1 MLELA
6 KLATRLLKGHK
17 SLYLSCAVTISIVTI
32 LSSAQV
38 ALGMNLSNPALVH
51 VDGVSSEEVSLELIP
66 LRGVLFFL
74 GIILLV
80 LSSFL
85 IFSAIV
91 QVVQLRSEEIQLLK
105 LSGASKTQLSSLIAF
120 EAFALGLFVGIP
132 SAVIGSFFSIPQL
145 QFLGAIGFFGKS
157 LHVTYEFNIIQVIFV
172 VGLVIFECAVAGYFA
187 TIKVG
192 SDKETKSAIKRI
204 SLVTVMWRVLLA
216 LAIGIFLFAVN
227 LDAFGGL
234 YILLVPLMM
243 VIATL
248 LVAPLFI
255 PIVSKLIGN
264 TIGLL
269 RPGIGLLVSQVSQK
283 NVFRF
288 SHYVAPPI
296 ICLGIVSTFM
306 ALDFPTSEIL
316 YQDFYNSS
324 KASSVFITEGSADAN
339 KIFDLVSAKSA
350 DVSRIRERL
359 IADKREGYTT
369 LYYVDFKENFNL
381 LNQKLIQGQL
391 DNVGNTNVASSISGS
406 VIGDKVTIYNEN
418 GESFELTVTAL
429 LKDSVHE
436 GYFIDWPMLS
446 HFPKFAKSMNTE
458 TMVFARGITPQVSQ
472 DIAKSVN
479 PEVKVLTRY
488 GYAKYLQ
495 NMRHV
500 LAFRGNVGMFGVIF
514 IMTLIALLQLT
525 ISEEIARRK
534 QCQQL
539 HALGV
544 DNNDILK
551 FGLATVLSTQLVSL
565 LLTLISLLFTAYRGS
580 SVAKTSTI
588 ADFMYVMP
596 LILICWVSILL
607 FTLVIQT
614 LATHHSL
621 RAVLKNV

>member
-105 LSGASKTQLSSLIAF
+105 LSGASKTQLNSLIAF

-145 QFLGAIGFFGKS
+145 HFLSAIGFFGKS
-157 LHVTYEFNIIQVIFV
+157 LHVTYEFNFMQVLFV

-192 SDKETKSAIKRI
+192 SEKETKSAIKRI
-204 SLVTVMWRVLLA
+204 SPVTVVWRVLLA

-234 YILLVPLMM
+234 YILLVPLMI
-243 VIATL
+243 VIAIL

-264 TIGLL
+264 AIGLL

-288 SHYVAPPI
+288 SHYAAPPI
-296 ICLGIVSTFM
+296 ICLGIVGTFM
-306 ALDFPTSEIL
+306 ALDFPTSEML

-339 KIFDLVSAKSA
+339 KIYDLVSAKSA

-359 IADKREGYTT
+359 ITDKRGYYS

-429 LKDSVHE
+429 LHDSVHE

-446 HFPKFAKSMNTE
+446 HFPKFAKSKNTE
-458 TMVFARGITPQVSQ
+458 TMVFARGITPQMSQ

-479 PEVKVLTRY
+479 SEVKVLTRY

-500 LAFRGNVGMFGVIF
+500 LAFRGNVGMFGVIL

-544 DNNDILK
+544 DNKDILS
-551 FGLATVLSTQLVSL
+551 FGLATVFSTQLVSL
-565 LLTLISLLFTAYRGS
+565 LLTLLSLLFTAYRCS

-621 RAVLKNV
+621 RAVL

>member
-105 LSGASKTQLSSLIAF
+105 LSGASKTQLNSLIAF

-145 QFLGAIGFFGKS
+145 HFLSAIGFFGKS
-157 LHVTYEFNIIQVIFV
+157 LHVTYEFNFMQVLFV

-192 SDKETKSAIKRI
+192 SEKETKSAIKRI
-204 SLVTVMWRVLLA
+204 SPVTVVWRVLLA

-234 YILLVPLMM
+234 YILLVPLMI
-243 VIATL
+243 VIAIL

-264 TIGLL
+264 AIGLF

-288 SHYVAPPI
+288 SHYAAPPI
-296 ICLGIVSTFM
+296 ICLGIVGTFM
-306 ALDFPTSEIL
+306 ALDFPTSEML

-339 KIFDLVSAKSA
+339 KIYDLVSAKSA

-359 IADKREGYTT
+359 ISDKRGYWS

-429 LKDSVHE
+429 LHDSVHE
-436 GYFIDWPMLS
+436 GYFIDWSMLS
-446 HFPKFAKSMNTE
+446 HFPKFAKSKNTE
-458 TMVFARGITPQVSQ
+458 TMVFARGITPQMSQ

-479 PEVKVLTRY
+479 SEVKVLTRY

-500 LAFRGNVGMFGVIF
+500 LAFRGNVGMFGVIL

-544 DNNDILK
+544 DNKDILS
-551 FGLATVLSTQLVSL
+551 FGLATVFSTQLVSL
-565 LLTLISLLFTAYRGS
+565 LLTLLSLLFTAYRCS

-621 RAVLKNV
+621 RAVL

>member
-51 VDGVSSEEVSLELIP
+51 VDGVPSEEVSLELIP
-66 LRGVLFFL
+66 LRGVLIFL

-91 QVVQLRSEEIQLLK
+91 QVVQLRGEEIQLLK
-105 LSGASKTQLSSLIAF
+105 LSGASKTQLNSLIAF

-132 SAVIGSFFSIPQL
+132 SAVIGSFFSIAQL

-157 LHVTYEFNIIQVIFV
+157 LHVTYEFNFMQVLFV

-192 SDKETKSAIKRI
+192 SEKETKSAIKRI
-204 SLVTVMWRVLLA
+204 SPVTVVWRVLLA

-234 YILLVPLMM
+234 YILLVPLMI
-243 VIATL
+243 VIAIL

-264 TIGLL
+264 AIGLL

-288 SHYVAPPI
+288 SHYAAPPI
-296 ICLGIVSTFM
+296 ICLGIVGTFI
-306 ALDFPTSEIL
+306 ALDFPASEML

-339 KIFDLVSAKSA
+339 KIYDLVSAKSA

-359 IADKREGYTT
+359 ITDKRGYYS

-391 DNVGNTNVASSISGS
+391 DNVGNANVASSISGS

-429 LKDSVHE
+429 LHDSVHE
-436 GYFIDWPMLS
+436 GYFIDWSMLS
-446 HFPKFAKSMNTE
+446 HFPKFAKSKNTE
-458 TMVFARGITPQVSQ
+458 TMVFARGITPQMSQ

-479 PEVKVLTRY
+479 SEVKVLTRY

-500 LAFRGNVGMFGVIF
+500 LAFRGNVGMFGVIL

-544 DNNDILK
+544 DNKDILS

-565 LLTLISLLFTAYRGS
+565 LLTLLSLLFTAYRCS

>member
-66 LRGVLFFL
+66 LRGVLIFL

-91 QVVQLRSEEIQLLK
+91 QVVQLRGEEIQLLK
-105 LSGASKTQLSSLIAF
+105 LSGASKTQLNSLIAF

-157 LHVTYEFNIIQVIFV
+157 LHVTYEFNFMQVLFV

-192 SDKETKSAIKRI
+192 SEKETKSAIKRI
-204 SLVTVMWRVLLA
+204 SPVTVVWRVLLA

-234 YILLVPLMM
+234 YILLVPLMI
-243 VIATL
+243 VIAIL

-264 TIGLL
+264 SIGLF

-283 NVFRF
+283 NVFRL
-288 SHYVAPPI
+288 SHYAAPPI
-296 ICLGIVSTFM
+296 ICLGIVGTFI
-306 ALDFPTSEIL
+306 ALDFPTSEML

-339 KIFDLVSAKSA
+339 KIYDLVSAKSA

-359 IADKREGYTT
+359 ITDKRGYFS

-391 DNVGNTNVASSISGS
+391 DNIGNANVASSISGS

-429 LKDSVHE
+429 LHDSVHE
-436 GYFIDWPMLS
+436 GYFIDWSMLS
-446 HFPKFAKSMNTE
+446 HFPKFAKSKNTE
-458 TMVFARGITPQVSQ
+458 TMVFARGITPQMSQ

-479 PEVKVLTRY
+479 SEVKVLTRY

-500 LAFRGNVGMFGVIF
+500 LAFRGNVGMFGVIL

-544 DNNDILK
+544 DNKDILS

-565 LLTLISLLFTAYRGS
+565 LLTLLSLLFTAYRCS

>member
-105 LSGASKTQLSSLIAF
+105 LSGASKTQLNSLIAF

-145 QFLGAIGFFGKS
+145 HFLSAIGFFGKS
-157 LHVTYEFNIIQVIFV
+157 LHVTYEFNFMQVLFV

-192 SDKETKSAIKRI
+192 SEKETKSAIKRI
-204 SLVTVMWRVLLA
+204 SPVTVVWRVLLA

-234 YILLVPLMM
+234 YILLVPLMI
-243 VIATL
+243 VIAIL

-264 TIGLL
+264 AIGLL

-288 SHYVAPPI
+288 SHYAAPPI
-296 ICLGIVSTFM
+296 ICLGIVGTFM
-306 ALDFPTSEIL
+306 ALDFPTSEML

-339 KIFDLVSAKSA
+339 KIYDLVSAKSA

-359 IADKREGYTT
+359 ITDKRGYYS

-429 LKDSVHE
+429 LHDSVHE

-446 HFPKFAKSMNTE
+446 HFPKFAKSKNTE
-458 TMVFARGITPQVSQ
+458 TMVFARGITPQMSQ

-479 PEVKVLTRY
+479 SEVKVLTRY

-500 LAFRGNVGMFGVIF
+500 LAFRGNVGMFGVIL

-544 DNNDILK
+544 DNKDILS

-565 LLTLISLLFTAYRGS
+565 LLTLLSLLFTAYRCS

-621 RAVLKNV
+621 RAVL

>member
-6 KLATRLLKGHK
+6 NLATRLLKGHK

-66 LRGVLFFL
+66 LRGVLIFL

-105 LSGASKTQLSSLIAF
+105 LSGASKTQLNSLIAF

-157 LHVTYEFNIIQVIFV
+157 LHVTYEFNFMQVLFV

-192 SDKETKSAIKRI
+192 SEKETKSAIKRI
-204 SLVTVMWRVLLA
+204 SPVTVVWRVLLA

-234 YILLVPLMM
+234 YILLVPLMI
-243 VIATL
+243 VIAIL

-264 TIGLL
+264 AIGLF

-288 SHYVAPPI
+288 SHYAAPPI
-296 ICLGIVSTFM
+296 ICLGIVGTFM
-306 ALDFPTSEIL
+306 ALDFPTSEML

-339 KIFDLVSAKSA
+339 KIYDLVSAKSA

-359 IADKREGYTT
+359 ISDKRGYWS

-429 LKDSVHE
+429 LHDSVHE
-436 GYFIDWPMLS
+436 GYFIDWSMLS
-446 HFPKFAKSMNTE
+446 HFPKFAKSKNTE
-458 TMVFARGITPQVSQ
+458 TMVFARGITPQMSQ

-479 PEVKVLTRY
+479 SEVKVLTRY

-500 LAFRGNVGMFGVIF
+500 LAFRGNVGMFGVIL

-544 DNNDILK
+544 DNKDILS
-551 FGLATVLSTQLVSL
+551 FGLATVFSTQLVSL
-565 LLTLISLLFTAYRGS
+565 LLTLLSLLFTAYRCS

-621 RAVLKNV
+621 RAVL

>member
-51 VDGVSSEEVSLELIP
+51 VDGVPSEEVSLELIP
-66 LRGVLFFL
+66 LRGVLIFL

-91 QVVQLRSEEIQLLK
+91 QVVQLRGEEIQLLK
-105 LSGASKTQLSSLIAF
+105 LSGASKTQLNSLIAF

-132 SAVIGSFFSIPQL
+132 SAVIGSFFSIAQL

-157 LHVTYEFNIIQVIFV
+157 LHVTYEFNFMQVLFV

-192 SDKETKSAIKRI
+192 SEKETKSAIKRI
-204 SLVTVMWRVLLA
+204 SPVTVVWRVLLA

-234 YILLVPLMM
+234 YILLVPLMI
-243 VIATL
+243 VIAIL

-264 TIGLL
+264 AIGLF

-288 SHYVAPPI
+288 SHYAAPPI
-296 ICLGIVSTFM
+296 ICLGIVGTFI
-306 ALDFPTSEIL
+306 ALDFPASEML

-339 KIFDLVSAKSA
+339 KIYDLVSAKSA

-359 IADKREGYTT
+359 ISDKRGYSS

-391 DNVGNTNVASSISGS
+391 DNVGNANVASSISGS

-429 LKDSVHE
+429 LHDSVHE
-436 GYFIDWPMLS
+436 GYFIDWSMLS
-446 HFPKFAKSMNTE
+446 HFPKFAKSKNTE
-458 TMVFARGITPQVSQ
+458 TMVFARGITPQMSQ

-479 PEVKVLTRY
+479 SEVKVLTRY

-500 LAFRGNVGMFGVIF
+500 LAFRGNVGMFGVIL

-544 DNNDILK
+544 DNKDILS

-565 LLTLISLLFTAYRGS
+565 LLTLLSLLFTAYRCS

>member
-51 VDGVSSEEVSLELIP
+51 VDGVSAEEVSLELIS
-66 LRGVLFFL
+66 LRGVLIFL

-105 LSGASKTQLSSLIAF
+105 LSGASKTQLNSLIAF

-132 SAVIGSFFSIPQL
+132 SAVFGSFFSIPQL

-157 LHVTYEFNIIQVIFV
+157 LHVTYEFNFMQVLFV

-192 SDKETKSAIKRI
+192 SEKETKSAIKRI
-204 SLVTVMWRVLLA
+204 SPVTVVWRVLLA

-234 YILLVPLMM
+234 YILLVPLMI
-243 VIATL
+243 VIAIL

-264 TIGLL
+264 AIGLF

-288 SHYVAPPI
+288 SHYAAPPI
-296 ICLGIVSTFM
+296 ICLGIVGTFI
-306 ALDFPTSEIL
+306 ALDFPTSEML

-324 KASSVFITEGSADAN
+324 KASSVFITKGSADAN
-339 KIFDLVSAKSA
+339 KIYDLVSAKSA

-359 IADKREGYTT
+359 ISDKRGYWS

-429 LKDSVHE
+429 LHDSVHE

-446 HFPKFAKSMNTE
+446 HFPKFAKSKNTE
-458 TMVFARGITPQVSQ
+458 TMVFARGITPQMSQ

-479 PEVKVLTRY
+479 SEVKVLTRY

-500 LAFRGNVGMFGVIF
+500 LAFRGNVGMFGVIL

-544 DNNDILK
+544 DNKDILS
-551 FGLATVLSTQLVSL
+551 FGLATVFSTQLVSL
-565 LLTLISLLFTAYRGS
+565 LLTLLSLLFTAYRCS

-621 RAVLKNV
+621 RAVL

>member
-66 LRGVLFFL
+66 LRGVLIFL

-91 QVVQLRSEEIQLLK
+91 QVVQLRGEEIQLLK
-105 LSGASKTQLSSLIAF
+105 LSGASKTQLNSLIAF

-157 LHVTYEFNIIQVIFV
+157 LHVTYEFNFMQVLFV

-192 SDKETKSAIKRI
+192 SGKETKSAIKRI
-204 SLVTVMWRVLLA
+204 SPVTVVWRVLLA

-234 YILLVPLMM
+234 YILLVPLMI
-243 VIATL
+243 VIAIL

-264 TIGLL
+264 SIGLF

-283 NVFRF
+283 NVFRL
-288 SHYVAPPI
+288 SHYAAPPI
-296 ICLGIVSTFM
+296 ICLGIVGTFI
-306 ALDFPTSEIL
+306 ALDFPTSEML

-339 KIFDLVSAKSA
+339 KIYDLVSAKSA

-359 IADKREGYTT
+359 ITDKRGYFS

-429 LKDSVHE
+429 LHDSVHE

-446 HFPKFAKSMNTE
+446 HFPKFAKSKNTE
-458 TMVFARGITPQVSQ
+458 TMVFARGITPQMSQ

-479 PEVKVLTRY
+479 SEIKVLTRY

-500 LAFRGNVGMFGVIF
+500 LAFRGNVGMFGVIL

-544 DNNDILK
+544 DNKDILS

-565 LLTLISLLFTAYRGS
+565 LLTLLSLLFTAYRCS
-580 SVAKTSTI
+580 SAAQTSTI

-621 RAVLKNV
+621 RAVL

>member
-17 SLYLSCAVTISIVTI
+17 SLYLSCTVTISIVTI

-51 VDGVSSEEVSLELIP
+51 VDGVPSEEVSLELIP
-66 LRGVLFFL
+66 LRGVLIFL

-91 QVVQLRSEEIQLLK
+91 QVVQLRGEEIQLLK
-105 LSGASKTQLSSLIAF
+105 LSGASKTQLNSLIAF

-132 SAVIGSFFSIPQL
+132 SAVIGSFFSIAQL

-157 LHVTYEFNIIQVIFV
+157 LHVTYEFNFMQVLFV

-192 SDKETKSAIKRI
+192 SEKETKSAIKRI
-204 SLVTVMWRVLLA
+204 SPVTVVWRVLLA

-234 YILLVPLMM
+234 YILLVPLMI
-243 VIATL
+243 VIAIL

-264 TIGLL
+264 AIGLL

-288 SHYVAPPI
+288 SHYAAPPI
-296 ICLGIVSTFM
+296 ICLGIVGTFM
-306 ALDFPTSEIL
+306 ALDFPTSEML

-339 KIFDLVSAKSA
+339 KIYDLVSAKSA

-359 IADKREGYTT
+359 ITDKRGYYS

-429 LKDSVHE
+429 LHDSVHE

-446 HFPKFAKSMNTE
+446 HFPKFAKSKNTE
-458 TMVFARGITPQVSQ
+458 TMVFARGITPQMSQ

-479 PEVKVLTRY
+479 SEVKVLTRY

-500 LAFRGNVGMFGVIF
+500 LAFRGNVGMFGVIL

-544 DNNDILK
+544 DNKDILS

-565 LLTLISLLFTAYRGS
+565 LLTLISLLFIAYRCS
-580 SVAKTSTI
+580 SAAQTSTI

>member
-105 LSGASKTQLSSLIAF
+105 LSGASKTQLNSLIAF

-145 QFLGAIGFFGKS
+145 HFLSAIGFFGKS
-157 LHVTYEFNIIQVIFV
+157 LHVTYEFNFMQVLFV

-192 SDKETKSAIKRI
+192 SEKETKSAIKRI
-204 SLVTVMWRVLLA
+204 SPVTVVWRVLLA

-234 YILLVPLMM
+234 YILLVPLMI
-243 VIATL
+243 VIAIL

-264 TIGLL
+264 AIGLL

-288 SHYVAPPI
+288 SHYAAPPI
-296 ICLGIVSTFM
+296 ICLGIVGTFM
-306 ALDFPTSEIL
+306 ALDFPTSEML

-339 KIFDLVSAKSA
+339 KIYDLVSAKSA

-359 IADKREGYTT
+359 ITDKRGYYS

-429 LKDSVHE
+429 LHDSVHE
-436 GYFIDWPMLS
+436 GYFIDWSMLS
-446 HFPKFAKSMNTE
+446 HFPKFAKSKNTE
-458 TMVFARGITPQVSQ
+458 TMVFARGITPQMSQ

-479 PEVKVLTRY
+479 SEVKVLTRY

-500 LAFRGNVGMFGVIF
+500 LAFRGNVGMFGVIL

-544 DNNDILK
+544 DNKDILS

-565 LLTLISLLFTAYRGS
+565 LLTLLSLLFTAYRCS
-580 SVAKTSTI
+580 SAAQTSTI

-621 RAVLKNV
+621 RAVL

>member
-66 LRGVLFFL
+66 LRGVLIFL

-91 QVVQLRSEEIQLLK
+91 QVVQLRGEEIQLLK
-105 LSGASKTQLSSLIAF
+105 LSGASKTQLNSLIAF

-157 LHVTYEFNIIQVIFV
+157 LHVTYEFNFMQVLFV

-192 SDKETKSAIKRI
+192 SEKETKSAIKRI
-204 SLVTVMWRVLLA
+204 SPVTVVWRVLLA

-234 YILLVPLMM
+234 YILLVPLMI
-243 VIATL
+243 VIAIL

-264 TIGLL
+264 SIGLF

-283 NVFRF
+283 NVFRL
-288 SHYVAPPI
+288 SHYAAPPI
-296 ICLGIVSTFM
+296 ICLGIVGTFI
-306 ALDFPTSEIL
+306 ALDFPTSEML

-339 KIFDLVSAKSA
+339 KIYDLVSAKSA

-359 IADKREGYTT
+359 ITDKRGYFS

-429 LKDSVHE
+429 LHDSVHE

-446 HFPKFAKSMNTE
+446 HFPKFAKSKNTE
-458 TMVFARGITPQVSQ
+458 TMVFARGITPQMSQ

-479 PEVKVLTRY
+479 SEIKVLTRY

-500 LAFRGNVGMFGVIF
+500 LAFRGNVGMFGVIL

-544 DNNDILK
+544 DNKDILS

-565 LLTLISLLFTAYRGS
+565 LLTLLSLLFTAYRCS
-580 SVAKTSTI
+580 SAAQTSTM

-621 RAVLKNV
+621 RAVL

>member
-51 VDGVSSEEVSLELIP
+51 VDGVPSEEVSLELIP
-66 LRGVLFFL
+66 LRGVLIFL

-91 QVVQLRSEEIQLLK
+91 QVVQLRGEEIQLLK
-105 LSGASKTQLSSLIAF
+105 LSGASKTQLNSLIAF

-132 SAVIGSFFSIPQL
+132 SAVIGSFFSIAQL

-157 LHVTYEFNIIQVIFV
+157 LHVTYEFNFMQVLFV

-192 SDKETKSAIKRI
+192 SEKETKSAIKRI
-204 SLVTVMWRVLLA
+204 SPVTVVWRVLLA

-234 YILLVPLMM
+234 YILLVPLMI
-243 VIATL
+243 VIAIL

-264 TIGLL
+264 AIGLF

-288 SHYVAPPI
+288 SHYAAPPI
-296 ICLGIVSTFM
+296 ICLGIVGTFI
-306 ALDFPTSEIL
+306 ALDFPASEML

-339 KIFDLVSAKSA
+339 KIYDLVSAKSA

-359 IADKREGYTT
+359 ISDKRGYYS

-429 LKDSVHE
+429 LHDSVHE

-446 HFPKFAKSMNTE
+446 HFPKFAKSKNTE
-458 TMVFARGITPQVSQ
+458 TMVFARGITPQMSQ

-479 PEVKVLTRY
+479 SEVKVLTRY

-500 LAFRGNVGMFGVIF
+500 LAFRGNVGMFGVIL

-544 DNNDILK
+544 DNKDILS

-565 LLTLISLLFTAYRGS
+565 LLTLISLLFIAYRCS
-580 SVAKTSTI
+580 SAAQTSTI

>member
-66 LRGVLFFL
+66 LRGVLIFL

-91 QVVQLRSEEIQLLK
+91 QVVQLRGEEIQLLK
-105 LSGASKTQLSSLIAF
+105 LSGASKTQLNSLIAF

-157 LHVTYEFNIIQVIFV
+157 LHVTYEFNFMQVLFV

-192 SDKETKSAIKRI
+192 SEKETKSAIKRI
-204 SLVTVMWRVLLA
+204 SPVTVVWRVLLA

-234 YILLVPLMM
+234 YILLVPLMI
-243 VIATL
+243 VIAIL

-264 TIGLL
+264 SIGLF

-283 NVFRF
+283 NVFRL
-288 SHYVAPPI
+288 SHYAAPPI
-296 ICLGIVSTFM
+296 ICLGIVGTFI
-306 ALDFPTSEIL
+306 ALDFPTSEML

-339 KIFDLVSAKSA
+339 KIYDLVSAKSA

-359 IADKREGYTT
+359 ITDKRGYFS

-429 LKDSVHE
+429 LHDSVHE

-446 HFPKFAKSMNTE
+446 HFPKFAKSKNTE
-458 TMVFARGITPQVSQ
+458 TMVFARGITPQMSQ

-479 PEVKVLTRY
+479 SEIKVLTRY

-500 LAFRGNVGMFGVIF
+500 LAFRGNVGMFGVIL

-544 DNNDILK
+544 DNKDILS

-565 LLTLISLLFTAYRGS
+565 LLTLLSLLFTAYRCS
-580 SVAKTSTI
+580 SAAQTSTI

-621 RAVLKNV
+621 RAVL

>member
-105 LSGASKTQLSSLIAF
+105 LSGASKTQLNSLIAF

-145 QFLGAIGFFGKS
+145 HFLSAIGFFGKS
-157 LHVTYEFNIIQVIFV
+157 LHVTYEFNFMQVLFV

-192 SDKETKSAIKRI
+192 SEKETKSAIKRI
-204 SLVTVMWRVLLA
+204 SPVTVVWRVLLA

-234 YILLVPLMM
+234 YILLVPLMI
-243 VIATL
+243 VIAIL

-264 TIGLL
+264 AIGLL

-288 SHYVAPPI
+288 SHYAAPPI
-296 ICLGIVSTFM
+296 ICLGIVGTFM
-306 ALDFPTSEIL
+306 ALDFPTSEML

-339 KIFDLVSAKSA
+339 KIYNLVSAKSA

-359 IADKREGYTT
+359 ITDKRGYYS

-429 LKDSVHE
+429 LHDSVHE

-446 HFPKFAKSMNTE
+446 HFPKFAKSKNTE
-458 TMVFARGITPQVSQ
+458 TMVFARGITPQMSQ

-479 PEVKVLTRY
+479 SEVKVLTRY

-500 LAFRGNVGMFGVIF
+500 LAFRGNVGMFGVIL

-544 DNNDILK
+544 DNKDILS

-565 LLTLISLLFTAYRGS
+565 LLTLISLLFTAYRCS
-580 SVAKTSTI
+580 SATQTSTI

>member
-51 VDGVSSEEVSLELIP
+51 VDGVPSEEVSLELIP
-66 LRGVLFFL
+66 LRGVLIFL

-91 QVVQLRSEEIQLLK
+91 QVVQLRGEEIQLLK
-105 LSGASKTQLSSLIAF
+105 LSGASKTQLNSLIAF

-132 SAVIGSFFSIPQL
+132 SAVIGSFFSIAQL

-157 LHVTYEFNIIQVIFV
+157 LHVTYEFNFMQVLFV

-192 SDKETKSAIKRI
+192 SEKETKSAIKRI
-204 SLVTVMWRVLLA
+204 SPVTVVWRVLLA

-234 YILLVPLMM
+234 YILLVPLMI
-243 VIATL
+243 VIAIL

-264 TIGLL
+264 AIGLF

-288 SHYVAPPI
+288 SHYAAPPI
-296 ICLGIVSTFM
+296 ICLGIVGTFI
-306 ALDFPTSEIL
+306 ALDFPASEML

-339 KIFDLVSAKSA
+339 KIYDLVSAKSA

-359 IADKREGYTT
+359 ISDKRGYSS

-429 LKDSVHE
+429 LHDSVHE
-436 GYFIDWPMLS
+436 GYFIDWSMLS
-446 HFPKFAKSMNTE
+446 HFPKFAKSKNTE
-458 TMVFARGITPQVSQ
+458 TMVFARGITPQMSQ

-479 PEVKVLTRY
+479 SEVKVLTRY

-500 LAFRGNVGMFGVIF
+500 LAFRGNVGMFGVIL

-544 DNNDILK
+544 DNKDILS

-565 LLTLISLLFTAYRGS
+565 LLTLLSLLFTAYRCS
-580 SVAKTSTI
+580 SAAQTSTM

>member
-105 LSGASKTQLSSLIAF
+105 LSGASKTQLNSLIAF

-145 QFLGAIGFFGKS
+145 HFLSAIGFFGKS
-157 LHVTYEFNIIQVIFV
+157 LHVTYEFNFMQVLFV

-192 SDKETKSAIKRI
+192 SEKETKSAIKRI
-204 SLVTVMWRVLLA
+204 SPVTVVWRVLLA

-234 YILLVPLMM
+234 YILLVPLMI
-243 VIATL
+243 VIAIL

-264 TIGLL
+264 AIGLL

-288 SHYVAPPI
+288 SHYAAPPI
-296 ICLGIVSTFM
+296 ICLGIVGTFM
-306 ALDFPTSEIL
+306 ALDFPTSEML

-339 KIFDLVSAKSA
+339 KIYDLVSAKSA

-359 IADKREGYTT
+359 ITDKRGYYS

-429 LKDSVHE
+429 LHDSVHE

-446 HFPKFAKSMNTE
+446 HFPKFAKSKNTE
-458 TMVFARGITPQVSQ
+458 TMVFARGITPQMSQ

-479 PEVKVLTRY
+479 SEVKVLTRY

-500 LAFRGNVGMFGVIF
+500 LAFRGNVGMFGVIL

-544 DNNDILK
+544 DNKDILS

-565 LLTLISLLFTAYRGS
+565 LLTLISLLFIAYRCS
-580 SVAKTSTI
+580 SAAQTSTI

>member
-6 KLATRLLKGHK
+6 NLATRLLKGHK

-66 LRGVLFFL
+66 LRGVLIFL

-105 LSGASKTQLSSLIAF
+105 LSGASKTQLNSLIAF

-157 LHVTYEFNIIQVIFV
+157 LHVTYEFNFMQVLFV

-192 SDKETKSAIKRI
+192 SEKETKSAIKRI
-204 SLVTVMWRVLLA
+204 SPVTVVWRVLLA

-234 YILLVPLMM
+234 YILLVPLMI
-243 VIATL
+243 VIAIL

-264 TIGLL
+264 AIGLF

-288 SHYVAPPI
+288 SHYAAPPI
-296 ICLGIVSTFM
+296 ICLGIVGTFM
-306 ALDFPTSEIL
+306 ALDFPTSEML

-339 KIFDLVSAKSA
+339 KIYDLVSAKSA

-359 IADKREGYTT
+359 ISDKRGYWS

-429 LKDSVHE
+429 LHDSVHE
-436 GYFIDWPMLS
+436 GYFIDWSMLS
-446 HFPKFAKSMNTE
+446 HFPKFAKSKNAE
-458 TMVFARGITPQVSQ
+458 TMVFARGITPQMSQ

-479 PEVKVLTRY
+479 SEVKVLTRY

-500 LAFRGNVGMFGVIF
+500 LAFRGNVGMFGVIL

-544 DNNDILK
+544 DNKDILS

-565 LLTLISLLFTAYRGS
+565 LLTLLSLLFTAYRCS
-580 SVAKTSTI
+580 SAAQTSTI

-621 RAVLKNV
+621 RAVL

>member
-105 LSGASKTQLSSLIAF
+105 LSGASKTQLNSLIAF

-145 QFLGAIGFFGKS
+145 HFLSAIGFFGKS
-157 LHVTYEFNIIQVIFV
+157 LHVTYEFNFMQVLFV

-192 SDKETKSAIKRI
+192 SEKETKSAIKRI
-204 SLVTVMWRVLLA
+204 SPVTVVWRVLLA

-234 YILLVPLMM
+234 YILLVPLMI
-243 VIATL
+243 VIAIL

-264 TIGLL
+264 AIGLL

-288 SHYVAPPI
+288 SHYAAPPI
-296 ICLGIVSTFM
+296 ICLGIVGTFM
-306 ALDFPTSEIL
+306 ALDFPTSEML

-339 KIFDLVSAKSA
+339 KIYDLVSAKSA

-359 IADKREGYTT
+359 ITDKRGYYS

-429 LKDSVHE
+429 LHDSVHE

-446 HFPKFAKSMNTE
+446 HFPKFAKSKNTE

-479 PEVKVLTRY
+479 SEVKVLTRY

-500 LAFRGNVGMFGVIF
+500 LAFRGNVGMFGVIL

-544 DNNDILK
+544 DNKDILS

-565 LLTLISLLFTAYRGS
+565 LLTLISLLFTAYRCS
-580 SVAKTSTI
+580 SAAQTSTI

>member
-51 VDGVSSEEVSLELIP
+51 VDGVPSEEVSLELIP
-66 LRGVLFFL
+66 LRGVLIFL

-91 QVVQLRSEEIQLLK
+91 QVVQLRGEEIQLLK
-105 LSGASKTQLSSLIAF
+105 LSGASKTQLNSLIAF

-132 SAVIGSFFSIPQL
+132 SAVIGSFFSIAQL

-157 LHVTYEFNIIQVIFV
+157 LHVTYEFNFMQVLFV

-192 SDKETKSAIKRI
+192 SEKETKSAIKRI
-204 SLVTVMWRVLLA
+204 SPVTVVWRVLLA

-234 YILLVPLMM
+234 YILLVPLMI
-243 VIATL
+243 VIAIL

-264 TIGLL
+264 SIGLF

-283 NVFRF
+283 NVFRL
-288 SHYVAPPI
+288 SHYAAPPI
-296 ICLGIVSTFM
+296 ICLGIVGTFI
-306 ALDFPTSEIL
+306 ALDFPTSEML

-339 KIFDLVSAKSA
+339 KIYDLVSAKSA

-359 IADKREGYTT
+359 ITDKRGYFS

-429 LKDSVHE
+429 LHDSVHE

-446 HFPKFAKSMNTE
+446 HFPKFAKSKNTE
-458 TMVFARGITPQVSQ
+458 TMVFARGITPQMSQ

-479 PEVKVLTRY
+479 SEIKVLTRY

-500 LAFRGNVGMFGVIF
+500 LAFRGNVGMFGVIL

-539 HALGV
+539 YALGV
-544 DNNDILK
+544 DNKDILS

-565 LLTLISLLFTAYRGS
+565 LLTLLSLLFTAYRCS
-580 SVAKTSTI
+580 SAAQTSTI

-621 RAVLKNV
+621 RAVL

>member
-51 VDGVSSEEVSLELIP
+51 VDGVPSEEVSLELIP
-66 LRGVLFFL
+66 LRGVLIFL

-91 QVVQLRSEEIQLLK
+91 QVVQLRGEEIQLLK
-105 LSGASKTQLSSLIAF
+105 LSGASKTQLNSLIAF

-132 SAVIGSFFSIPQL
+132 SAVIGSFFSIAQL

-157 LHVTYEFNIIQVIFV
+157 LHVTYEFNFMQVLFV

-192 SDKETKSAIKRI
+192 SEKETKSAIKRI
-204 SLVTVMWRVLLA
+204 SPVTVVWRVLLA

-234 YILLVPLMM
+234 YILLVPLMI
-243 VIATL
+243 VIAIL

-264 TIGLL
+264 SIGLF

-283 NVFRF
+283 NVFRL
-288 SHYVAPPI
+288 SHYAAPPI
-296 ICLGIVSTFM
+296 ICLGIVGTFI
-306 ALDFPTSEIL
+306 ALDFPTSEML

-339 KIFDLVSAKSA
+339 KIYDLVSAKSA

-359 IADKREGYTT
+359 ITDKRGYFS

-429 LKDSVHE
+429 LHDSVHE

-446 HFPKFAKSMNTE
+446 HFPKFAKSKNTE
-458 TMVFARGITPQVSQ
+458 TMVFARGITPQMSQ

-479 PEVKVLTRY
+479 SEIKVLTRY

-500 LAFRGNVGMFGVIF
+500 LAFRGNVGMFGVIL

-544 DNNDILK
+544 DNKDILS

-565 LLTLISLLFTAYRGS
+565 LLTLLSLLFTAYRCS
-580 SVAKTSTI
+580 SAAQTSTM

-621 RAVLKNV
+621 RAVL

>member
-17 SLYLSCAVTISIVTI
+17 SLYLRCAVTISIVTI

-105 LSGASKTQLSSLIAF
+105 LSGASKTQLNSLIAF

-145 QFLGAIGFFGKS
+145 HFLSAIGFFGKS
-157 LHVTYEFNIIQVIFV
+157 LHVTYEFNFMQVLFV

-192 SDKETKSAIKRI
+192 SEKETKSAIKRI
-204 SLVTVMWRVLLA
+204 SPVTVVWRVLLA

-234 YILLVPLMM
+234 YILLVPLMI
-243 VIATL
+243 VIAIL

-264 TIGLL
+264 AIGLL

-288 SHYVAPPI
+288 SHYAAPPI
-296 ICLGIVSTFM
+296 ICLGIVGTFM
-306 ALDFPTSEIL
+306 ALDFPTSEML

-339 KIFDLVSAKSA
+339 KIYDLVSAKSA

-359 IADKREGYTT
+359 ITDKRGYYS

-429 LKDSVHE
+429 LHDSVHE

-446 HFPKFAKSMNTE
+446 HFPKFAKSKNTE
-458 TMVFARGITPQVSQ
+458 TMVFARGITPQMSQ

-479 PEVKVLTRY
+479 SEVKVLTRY

-500 LAFRGNVGMFGVIF
+500 LAFRGNVGMFGVIL

-544 DNNDILK
+544 DNKDILS

-565 LLTLISLLFTAYRGS
+565 LLTLLSLLFTAYRCS
-580 SVAKTSTI
+580 SAAQTSTI

-621 RAVLKNV
+621 RAVL

>member
-105 LSGASKTQLSSLIAF
+105 LSGASKTQLNSLIAF

-145 QFLGAIGFFGKS
+145 HFLSAIGFFGKS
-157 LHVTYEFNIIQVIFV
+157 LHVTYEFNFMQVLFV

-192 SDKETKSAIKRI
+192 SEKETKSAIKRI
-204 SLVTVMWRVLLA
+204 SPVTVVWRVLLA

-234 YILLVPLMM
+234 YILLVPLMI
-243 VIATL
+243 VIAIL

-264 TIGLL
+264 AIGLL

-288 SHYVAPPI
+288 SHYAAPPI
-296 ICLGIVSTFM
+296 ICLGIVGTFM
-306 ALDFPTSEIL
+306 ALDFPTSEML

-339 KIFDLVSAKSA
+339 KIYDLVSAKSA

-359 IADKREGYTT
+359 ITDKRGYYS

-429 LKDSVHE
+429 LHDSVHE
-436 GYFIDWPMLS
+436 GYFIDWSMLS
-446 HFPKFAKSMNTE
+446 HFPKFAKSKNTE
-458 TMVFARGITPQVSQ
+458 TMVFARGITPQMSQ

-479 PEVKVLTRY
+479 SEVKVLTRY

-500 LAFRGNVGMFGVIF
+500 LAFRGNVGMFGVIL

-544 DNNDILK
+544 DNKDILS

-565 LLTLISLLFTAYRGS
+565 LLTLLSLLFTAYRCS
-580 SVAKTSTI
+580 SAAQTSTI

>member
-6 KLATRLLKGHK
+6 NLATRLLKGHK

-66 LRGVLFFL
+66 LRGVLIFL

-105 LSGASKTQLSSLIAF
+105 LSGASKTQLNSLIAF

-157 LHVTYEFNIIQVIFV
+157 LHVTYEFNFMQVLFV

-192 SDKETKSAIKRI
+192 SEKETKSAIKRI
-204 SLVTVMWRVLLA
+204 SPVTVVWRVLLA

-234 YILLVPLMM
+234 YILLVPLMI
-243 VIATL
+243 VIAIL

-264 TIGLL
+264 AIGLF

-288 SHYVAPPI
+288 SHYAAPPI
-296 ICLGIVSTFM
+296 ICLGIVGTFM
-306 ALDFPTSEIL
+306 ALDFPTSEML

-339 KIFDLVSAKSA
+339 KIYDLVSAKSA

-359 IADKREGYTT
+359 ISDKRGYWS

-429 LKDSVHE
+429 LHDSVHE
-436 GYFIDWPMLS
+436 GYFIDWSMLS
-446 HFPKFAKSMNTE
+446 HFPKFAKSKNTE
-458 TMVFARGITPQVSQ
+458 TMVFARGITPQMSQ

-479 PEVKVLTRY
+479 SEVKVLTRY

-500 LAFRGNVGMFGVIF
+500 LAFRGNVGMFGVIL

-544 DNNDILK
+544 DNKDILS

-565 LLTLISLLFTAYRGS
+565 LLTLLSLLFTAYRCS
-580 SVAKTSTI
+580 SAAQTSTI

>member
-51 VDGVSSEEVSLELIP
+51 VDGVPSEEVSLELIP
-66 LRGVLFFL
+66 LRGVLIFL

-105 LSGASKTQLSSLIAF
+105 LSGASKTQLNSLIAF

-145 QFLGAIGFFGKS
+145 HFLSAIGFFGKS
-157 LHVTYEFNIIQVIFV
+157 LHVTYEFNFMQVLFV

-192 SDKETKSAIKRI
+192 SEKETKSAIKRI
-204 SLVTVMWRVLLA
+204 SPVTVVWRVLLA

-234 YILLVPLMM
+234 YILLVPLMI
-243 VIATL
+243 VIAIL

-264 TIGLL
+264 AIGLL

-288 SHYVAPPI
+288 SHYAAPPI
-296 ICLGIVSTFM
+296 ICLGIVGTFM
-306 ALDFPTSEIL
+306 ALDFPTSEML

-339 KIFDLVSAKSA
+339 KIYDLVSAKSA

-359 IADKREGYTT
+359 ITDKRGYYS

-429 LKDSVHE
+429 LHDSVHE

-446 HFPKFAKSMNTE
+446 HFPKFAKSKNTE
-458 TMVFARGITPQVSQ
+458 TMVFARGITPQMSQ

-479 PEVKVLTRY
+479 SEVKVLTRY

-500 LAFRGNVGMFGVIF
+500 LAFRGNVGMFGVIL

-544 DNNDILK
+544 DNKDILS

-565 LLTLISLLFTAYRGS
+565 LLTLISLLFIAYRCS
-580 SVAKTSTI
+580 SAAQTSTI

>member
-105 LSGASKTQLSSLIAF
+105 LSGASKTQLNSLIAF

-145 QFLGAIGFFGKS
+145 HFLSAIGFFGKS
-157 LHVTYEFNIIQVIFV
+157 LHVTYEFNFMQVLFV

-192 SDKETKSAIKRI
+192 SEKETKSAIKRI
-204 SLVTVMWRVLLA
+204 SPVTVVWRVLLA

-234 YILLVPLMM
+234 YILLVPLMI
-243 VIATL
+243 VIAIL

-264 TIGLL
+264 AIGLL

-288 SHYVAPPI
+288 SHYAAPPI
-296 ICLGIVSTFM
+296 ICLGIVGTFM
-306 ALDFPTSEIL
+306 ALDFPTSEML

-339 KIFDLVSAKSA
+339 KIYDLVSAKSA

-359 IADKREGYTT
+359 ITDKRGYYS

-429 LKDSVHE
+429 LHDSVHE

-446 HFPKFAKSMNTE
+446 HFPKFAKSKNTE
-458 TMVFARGITPQVSQ
+458 TMVFARGITPQMSQ

-479 PEVKVLTRY
+479 SEVKVLTRY

-500 LAFRGNVGMFGVIF
+500 LAFRGNVGMFGVIL

-544 DNNDILK
+544 DNKDILS

-565 LLTLISLLFTAYRGS
+565 LLTLISLLFTAYRCS
-580 SVAKTSTI
+580 SAAQTSTI

>member
-66 LRGVLFFL
+66 LRGVLIFL

-91 QVVQLRSEEIQLLK
+91 QVVQLRGEEIQLLK
-105 LSGASKTQLSSLIAF
+105 LSGASKTQLNSLIAF

-157 LHVTYEFNIIQVIFV
+157 LHVTYEFNFMQVLFV

-192 SDKETKSAIKRI
+192 SEKETKSAIKRI
-204 SLVTVMWRVLLA
+204 SPVTVVWRVLLA

-227 LDAFGGL
+227 LDTFGGL
-234 YILLVPLMM
+234 YILLVPLMI
-243 VIATL
+243 VIAIL

-264 TIGLL
+264 SIGLF

-283 NVFRF
+283 NVFRL
-288 SHYVAPPI
+288 SHYAAPPI
-296 ICLGIVSTFM
+296 ICLGIVGTFI
-306 ALDFPTSEIL
+306 ALDFPTSEML

-339 KIFDLVSAKSA
+339 KIYDLVSAKSA

-359 IADKREGYTT
+359 ITDKRGYFS

-429 LKDSVHE
+429 LHDSVHE

-446 HFPKFAKSMNTE
+446 HFPKFAKSKNTE
-458 TMVFARGITPQVSQ
+458 TMVFARGITPQMSQ

-479 PEVKVLTRY
+479 SEIKVLTRY

-500 LAFRGNVGMFGVIF
+500 LAFRGNVGMFGVIL

-544 DNNDILK
+544 DNKDILS

-565 LLTLISLLFTAYRGS
+565 LLTLLSLLFTAYRCS
-580 SVAKTSTI
+580 SAAQTSTI

-621 RAVLKNV
+621 RAVL

>member
-1 MLELA
+1 MLELT

-105 LSGASKTQLSSLIAF
+105 LSGASKTQLNSLIAF

-157 LHVTYEFNIIQVIFV
+157 LHVTYEFNFMQVLFV

-192 SDKETKSAIKRI
+192 GEKETKSTIKRI
-204 SLVTVMWRVLLA
+204 SPVTVVWRGLLA

-243 VIATL
+243 VIAIL

-255 PIVSKLIGN
+255 PIVSELIGN
-264 TIGLL
+264 AIGLF

-288 SHYVAPPI
+288 SHYAAPPI
-296 ICLGIVSTFM
+296 ICLGIVGTFI
-306 ALDFPTSEIL
+306 ALDFPASEML

-339 KIFDLVSAKSA
+339 KIHDLVSAKSP

-359 IADKREGYTT
+359 IADKRGYWS

-446 HFPKFAKSMNTE
+446 HFPKFAKSKNAE

-479 PEVKVLTRY
+479 PDVKVLTRY

-500 LAFRGNVGMFGVIF
+500 LAFRGNVGMFGVIL

-544 DNNDILK
+544 DNTDILML
-551 FGLATVLSTQLVSL
+551 GLATVLSTQLVSL
-565 LLTLISLLFTAYRGS
+565 LLTLISLLFTAYRCS
-580 SVAKTSTI
+580 TVAKTSTI
-588 ADFMYVMP
+588 ADFMYVLP
-596 LILICWVSILL
+596 LTLICWVSILL

-621 RAVLKNV
+621 RAVLKIV

>member
-1 MLELA
+1 MFELA

-105 LSGASKTQLSSLIAF
+105 LSGASKTQLNSLIAF

-145 QFLGAIGFFGKS
+145 HFLSAIGFFGKS
-157 LHVTYEFNIIQVIFV
+157 LHVTYEFNFMQVLFV

-187 TIKVG
+187 AIKVG
-192 SDKETKSAIKRI
+192 SEKETKSAIKRI
-204 SLVTVMWRVLLA
+204 SPVTVVWRVLLA

-234 YILLVPLMM
+234 YILLVPLMI
-243 VIATL
+243 VIAIL

-264 TIGLL
+264 AIGLL

-288 SHYVAPPI
+288 SHYAAPPI
-296 ICLGIVSTFM
+296 ICLGIVGTFM
-306 ALDFPTSEIL
+306 ALDFPTSEML

-339 KIFDLVSAKSA
+339 KIYDLVSAKSA

-359 IADKREGYTT
+359 ITDKRGYYS

-429 LKDSVHE
+429 LHDSVHE

-446 HFPKFAKSMNTE
+446 HFPKFAKSKNTE
-458 TMVFARGITPQVSQ
+458 TMVFARGITPQMSQ

-479 PEVKVLTRY
+479 SEVKVLTRY

-500 LAFRGNVGMFGVIF
+500 LAFRGNVGMFGVIL

-544 DNNDILK
+544 DNKDILS

-565 LLTLISLLFTAYRGS
+565 LLTLLSLLFTAYRCS
-580 SVAKTSTI
+580 SAAQTSTI

>member
-1 MLELA
+1 MFELA

-66 LRGVLFFL
+66 LRGVLIFL

-80 LSSFL
+80 LSSYL

-105 LSGASKTQLSSLIAF
+105 LSGASKTQLNSLIAF

-157 LHVTYEFNIIQVIFV
+157 LHVTYEFNFMQVLFV

-192 SDKETKSAIKRI
+192 SEKETKSAIKRI
-204 SLVTVMWRVLLA
+204 SPVTVVWRVLLA

-234 YILLVPLMM
+234 CILLVPLMI
-243 VIATL
+243 VIAIL

-255 PIVSKLIGN
+255 PIVSILIGN
-264 TIGLL
+264 AIGLF

-288 SHYVAPPI
+288 SHYAAPPI
-296 ICLGIVSTFM
+296 ICLGIVGTFM
-306 ALDFPTSEIL
+306 ALDFPTSEML

-339 KIFDLVSAKSA
+339 KIYDLVSAKSA

-359 IADKREGYTT
+359 ISDKRGYWS

-429 LKDSVHE
+429 LHDSVHE
-436 GYFIDWPMLS
+436 GYFIDWSMLS
-446 HFPKFAKSMNTE
+446 HFPKFAKSKNTE
-458 TMVFARGITPQVSQ
+458 TMVFARGITPQMSQ

-479 PEVKVLTRY
+479 SEVKVLTRY

-500 LAFRGNVGMFGVIF
+500 LAFRGNVGMFGVIL

-544 DNNDILK
+544 DNKDILS

-565 LLTLISLLFTAYRGS
+565 LLTLLSLLFTAYRCS

-621 RAVLKNV
+621 RAVL

>member
-51 VDGVSSEEVSLELIP
+51 VDGVPSEEVSLELIP
-66 LRGVLFFL
+66 LRGVLIFL

-91 QVVQLRSEEIQLLK
+91 QVVQLRGEEIQLLK
-105 LSGASKTQLSSLIAF
+105 LSGASKTQLNSLIAF

-132 SAVIGSFFSIPQL
+132 SAVIGSFFSIAQL

-157 LHVTYEFNIIQVIFV
+157 LHVTYEFNFMQVLFV

-192 SDKETKSAIKRI
+192 SEKETKSAIKRI
-204 SLVTVMWRVLLA
+204 SPVTVVWRVLLA

-234 YILLVPLMM
+234 YILLVPLMI
-243 VIATL
+243 VIAIL

-264 TIGLL
+264 AIGLF

-288 SHYVAPPI
+288 SHYAAPPI
-296 ICLGIVSTFM
+296 ICLGIVGTFI
-306 ALDFPTSEIL
+306 ALDFPASEML

-339 KIFDLVSAKSA
+339 KIYDLVSAKSA
-350 DVSRIRERL
+350 DVSRIREML
-359 IADKREGYTT
+359 ISDKRGYSS

-391 DNVGNTNVASSISGS
+391 DNVGNANVASSISGS

-429 LKDSVHE
+429 LHDSVHE
-436 GYFIDWPMLS
+436 GYFIDWSMLS
-446 HFPKFAKSMNTE
+446 HFPKFAKSKNTE
-458 TMVFARGITPQVSQ
+458 TMVFARGITPQMSQ

-479 PEVKVLTRY
+479 SEVKVLTRY

-500 LAFRGNVGMFGVIF
+500 LAFRGNVGMFGVIL

-544 DNNDILK
+544 DNKDILS

-565 LLTLISLLFTAYRGS
+565 LLTLLSLLFTAYRCS

>member
-105 LSGASKTQLSSLIAF
+105 LSGASKTQLNSLIAF

-145 QFLGAIGFFGKS
+145 HFLSAIGFFGKS
-157 LHVTYEFNIIQVIFV
+157 LHVTYEFNFMQVLFV

-192 SDKETKSAIKRI
+192 SEKETKSAIKRI
-204 SLVTVMWRVLLA
+204 SPVTVVWRVLLA

-234 YILLVPLMM
+234 YILLVPLMI
-243 VIATL
+243 VIAIL

-264 TIGLL
+264 AIGLL

-288 SHYVAPPI
+288 SHYAAPPI
-296 ICLGIVSTFM
+296 ICLGIVGTFM
-306 ALDFPTSEIL
+306 ALDFPTSEML

-339 KIFDLVSAKSA
+339 KIYDLVSAKSA

-359 IADKREGYTT
+359 ITDKRGYYS

-429 LKDSVHE
+429 LHDSVHE

-446 HFPKFAKSMNTE
+446 HFPKFAKSKNTE
-458 TMVFARGITPQVSQ
+458 TMVFARGITPQMSQ

-479 PEVKVLTRY
+479 SEVKVLTRY

-500 LAFRGNVGMFGVIF
+500 LAFRGNVGMFGVIL

-544 DNNDILK
+544 DNKDILS

-565 LLTLISLLFTAYRGS
+565 LLTLLSLLFTAYRCS
-580 SVAKTSTI
+580 SAAQTSTI

-621 RAVLKNV
+621 RAVL

>member
-105 LSGASKTQLSSLIAF
+105 LSGASKTQLNSLIAF

-145 QFLGAIGFFGKS
+145 HFLSAIGFFGKS
-157 LHVTYEFNIIQVIFV
+157 LHVTYEFNFMQVLFV

-192 SDKETKSAIKRI
+192 SEKETKSAIKRI
-204 SLVTVMWRVLLA
+204 SPVTVVWRVLLA

-234 YILLVPLMM
+234 YILLVPLMI
-243 VIATL
+243 VIAIL

-264 TIGLL
+264 AIGLL

-288 SHYVAPPI
+288 SHYAAPPI
-296 ICLGIVSTFM
+296 ICLGIVGTFM
-306 ALDFPTSEIL
+306 ALDFPTSEML

-339 KIFDLVSAKSA
+339 KIYDLVSAKSA

-359 IADKREGYTT
+359 ITDKRGYYS

-429 LKDSVHE
+429 LHDSVHE
-436 GYFIDWPMLS
+436 GYFIDWSMLS
-446 HFPKFAKSMNTE
+446 HFPKFAKSKNTE
-458 TMVFARGITPQVSQ
+458 TMVFARGITPQMSQ

-479 PEVKVLTRY
+479 SEVKVLTRY

-500 LAFRGNVGMFGVIF
+500 LAFRGNVGMFGVIL

-544 DNNDILK
+544 DNKDILS

-565 LLTLISLLFTAYRGS
+565 LLTLLSLLFTAYRCS

-621 RAVLKNV
+621 RAVL

>member
-66 LRGVLFFL
+66 LRGVLIFL

-91 QVVQLRSEEIQLLK
+91 QVVQLRGEEIQLLK
-105 LSGASKTQLSSLIAF
+105 LSGASKTQLNSLIAF

-157 LHVTYEFNIIQVIFV
+157 LHVTYEFNFMQVLFV

-192 SDKETKSAIKRI
+192 SEKETKSAIKRI
-204 SLVTVMWRVLLA
+204 SPVTVVWRVLLA
-216 LAIGIFLFAVN
+216 LAIGFFLFAVN
-227 LDAFGGL
+227 LNAFGGL
-234 YILLVPLMM
+234 YILLVPLMI
-243 VIATL
+243 VIAIL

-264 TIGLL
+264 SIGLF

-283 NVFRF
+283 NVFRL
-288 SHYVAPPI
+288 SHYAAPPI
-296 ICLGIVSTFM
+296 ICLGIVGTFI
-306 ALDFPTSEIL
+306 ALDFPTSEML

-339 KIFDLVSAKSA
+339 KIYDLVSAKSA

-359 IADKREGYTT
+359 ITDKRGYFS

-418 GESFELTVTAL
+418 GESFELTATAL
-429 LKDSVHE
+429 LHDSVHE

-446 HFPKFAKSMNTE
+446 HFPKFAKSKNTE
-458 TMVFARGITPQVSQ
+458 TMVFARGITPQMSQ

-479 PEVKVLTRY
+479 SEIKVLTRY

-500 LAFRGNVGMFGVIF
+500 LAFRGNVGMFGVIL

-544 DNNDILK
+544 DNKDILS

-565 LLTLISLLFTAYRGS
+565 LLTLLSLLFTAYRCS
-580 SVAKTSTI
+580 SAAQTSTM

-621 RAVLKNV
+621 HAVL